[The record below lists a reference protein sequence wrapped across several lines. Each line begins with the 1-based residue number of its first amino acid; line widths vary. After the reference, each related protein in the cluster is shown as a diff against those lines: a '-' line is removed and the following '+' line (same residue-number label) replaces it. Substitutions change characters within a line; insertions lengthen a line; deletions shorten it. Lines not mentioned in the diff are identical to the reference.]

1 MDGIYD
7 TAAMVGNRVKTNL
20 GSSFTN
26 MSAQQWIR
34 LVAVVGAYMLLRPY
48 LLKLAERTQRKQ
60 LEKEEAERE
69 AEAAQQR
76 AAISPNELRG
86 RRIEIPDDS
95 DSDDDGGSG
104 KPAVAQWG
112 KKARRRQRAVARRMV
127 EESESRLAD
136 AEGDEDDKDIE
147 EFLVG

>member
-7 TAAMVGNRVKTNL
+7 TAAMLGNRVKNNL

-26 MSAQQWIR
+26 MTAQQWIR
-34 LVAVVGAYMLLRPY
+34 LVTLVGAYMLLRPY

-76 AAISPNELRG
+76 AVISPNELRG

-95 DSDDDGGSG
+95 DSDEDNNG

-112 KKARRRQRAVARRMV
+112 KKARRRQRAMARKMI
-127 EESESRLAD
+127 EENESRLAE
-136 AEGDEDDKDIE
+136 AEGDEEDKDIE

>member
-7 TAAMVGNRVKTNL
+7 TAAMIGNRVKNNL

-26 MSAQQWIR
+26 MTAQQWIR
-34 LVAVVGAYMLLRPY
+34 LVTLVGAYMLLRPY

-76 AAISPNELRG
+76 AVISPNELRG

-95 DSDDDGGSG
+95 DSDEDNNG

-112 KKARRRQRAVARRMV
+112 KKARRRQRAMARRMI
-127 EESESRLAD
+127 EENENRLAE
-136 AEGDEDDKDIE
+136 AQGDEEDKDIE

>member
-7 TAAMVGNRVKTNL
+7 TAAMIGNRVKNNL

-26 MSAQQWIR
+26 MTAQQWIR
-34 LVAVVGAYMLLRPY
+34 LVTLVGAYMLLRPY

-95 DSDDDGGSG
+95 DSDDDNNK
-104 KPAVAQWG
+104 KPAVAEWG
-112 KKARRRQRAVARRMV
+112 KKARRRQRAMARRMI
-127 EESESRLAD
+127 EENENRLAE
-136 AEGDEDDKDIE
+136 AQGDEEDKDIE